1 MNDKINTNLDIAG
14 STFPLKVKLE
24 EEEMIRKA
32 AKQVNDWLNKYR
44 DRYPSLPTEKLL
56 AMVAYHFSL
65 EKLELLERNDTKPYL
80 TKIEKLTEMLEDYF
94 ENE

>member
-14 STFPLKVKLE
+14 SSFPLKVKPE
-24 EEEMIRKA
+24 EEENVRKA

-44 DRYPSLPTEKLL
+44 DRYPSLPIEKLL
-56 AMVAYHFSL
+56 AMVAYQFSL

-80 TKIEKLTEMLEDYF
+80 TKIEKLTEKIGRAHV
-94 ENE
+94 